1 LILGVKRERSRVHLP
16 PREEISS
23 SSQRALG
30 FRQPNMPTSE
40 SISVA
45 GLHSCPNNRSPVCE
59 MGVWAASTCFVT
71 SCLVSKAAP
80 PLDLN
85 WTTEPVA
92 MDRMDDDTMRRI
104 LIGDVRDK

>member
-1 LILGVKRERSRVHLP
+1 
-16 PREEISS
+16 
-23 SSQRALG
+23 
-30 FRQPNMPTSE
+30 
-40 SISVA
+40 
-45 GLHSCPNNRSPVCE
+45 